1 MSAALPMPQ
10 EGREPVR
17 IAPAV
22 PGQAQPFRLGL
33 WIPTTAIFLL
43 LAPVPIL
50 ALPLFYLA
58 PRRVLPDP
66 FGLVFGVGRLL
77 LTLGGTVIEV
87 EAPDARIRI
96 RLF

>member
-1 MSAALPMPQ
+1 MSAALPMLQ
-10 EGREPVR
+10 EGREPIHTALVVR
-17 IAPAV
+17 AE
-22 PGQAQPFRLGL
+22 PFRLSL

-43 LAPVPIL
+43 LAPFPIL
-50 ALPLFYLA
+50 ALPLLYLA
-58 PRRVLPDP
+58 PRQVLPDP

-77 LTLGGTVIEV
+77 MALGGTTIIV

>member
-1 MSAALPMPQ
+1 MSAALPMLQ
-10 EGREPVR
+10 EGHEPTHT
-17 IAPAV
+17 APVVCAE
-22 PGQAQPFRLGL
+22 PFRLSL

-43 LAPVPIL
+43 LAPFPIL
-50 ALPLFYLA
+50 ALPLLYLA

-66 FGLVFGVGRLL
+66 FGLVFGVARLL
-77 LTLGGTVIEV
+77 MSLGGTTIIV

>member
-1 MSAALPMPQ
+1 MSAALPILQ
-10 EGREPVR
+10 EGREPIRTAPVVR
-17 IAPAV
+17 AE
-22 PGQAQPFRLGL
+22 PFRLSL

-43 LAPVPIL
+43 LAPFPIL
-50 ALPLFYLA
+50 ALPLLYLA
-58 PRRVLPDP
+58 PRRVLLDP
-66 FGLVFGVGRLL
+66 LGLVFGVGRLL

>member
-10 EGREPVR
+10 EGQEPIRVT
-17 IAPAV
+17 PTL
-22 PGQAQPFRLGL
+22 PAQPFRLGL

-43 LAPVPIL
+43 LAPFPIL

-77 LTLGGTVIEV
+77 LSLGGAVIEV
-87 EAPDARIRI
+87 KAPDARIRI